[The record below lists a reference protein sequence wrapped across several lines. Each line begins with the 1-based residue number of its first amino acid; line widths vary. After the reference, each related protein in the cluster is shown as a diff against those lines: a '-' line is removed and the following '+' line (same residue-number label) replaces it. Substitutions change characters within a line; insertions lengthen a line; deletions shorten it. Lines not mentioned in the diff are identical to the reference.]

1 MNYLENVVNFINGIF
16 WGKNLLAVMLLSV
29 GLYFTIKTRFMPV
42 RLFKEMVRI
51 ILEKNESKDE
61 NTVSSF
67 QAFCISTASRIGA
80 GNLAGVVAAVSIG
93 GPGAVFWMWVV
104 ALVGSSSAFIESTLA
119 QIYKGKDPNGGYRGG
134 PAYFMEKALNKRW
147 MGILFAISGLICWAG
162 ISQIVSNSVTESFEN
177 AFDIPRIYSVSIL
190 VICAAVVIFG
200 KSNKTAR
207 VLDKLVPIMAGAYA
221 FIVVFII
228 IKNITLLPS
237 VLISIFSNAFG
248 IQQVVGGGLGVVI
261 IAGIKRGLFSNEAGS
276 GSAPCA
282 AAAAEVSHPAKQG
295 LIQSLGVFID
305 TLVICSATAFVIL
318 LADKTVTQ
326 GKTGMSLLQ
335 AAMRDH
341 LGEFGVIFIAVVLLL
356 FAFST
361 FLGILFY
368 AKSNVSFIIE
378 GEFAQNVYKTFA
390 LLMMFV
396 GGLSQYLF
404 VWALADMGVGLM
416 TVLNLFAI
424 VPLGKIALDSLAD
437 YEKNHMDPKTETKK
451 SNEIEQS

>member
-1 MNYLENVVNFINGIF
+1 MLNYLENIVNFVNGIF
-16 WGKNLLAVMLLSV
+16 WGKNLLAVMLLST
-29 GLYFTIKTRFMPV
+29 GLYFTIRTKFMPV
-42 RLFKEMVRI
+42 RLFKEMIRI
-51 ILEKNESKDE
+51 ILEKNENKSEDE
-61 NTVSSF
+61 NTISSF

-80 GNLAGVVAAVSIG
+80 GNLAGVVAAISIG

-104 ALVGSSSAFIESTLA
+104 ALVGASSAFIESTLA
-119 QIYKGKDPNGGYRGG
+119 QIYKEKDPEGGYRGG
-134 PAYFMEKALNKRW
+134 PAYFMEKALKKRW

-177 AFDIPRIYSVSIL
+177 AFNIPRIYTVSVL
-190 VICAAVVIFG
+190 VIAATIIIFG
-200 KSNKTAR
+200 KSNKTAK
-207 VLDKLVPIMAGAYA
+207 VLDKLVPIMASAYA
-221 FIVVFII
+221 LVVVFII
-228 IKNITLLPS
+228 ITNIN
-237 VLISIFSNAFG
+237 LIPTVFASIFSNAFG
-248 IQQVVGGGLGVVI
+248 VQQVVGGGLGVVI
-261 IAGIKRGLFSNEAGS
+261 MAGIKRGLFSNEAGS

-318 LADKTVTQ
+318 LADKTAIQ
-326 GKTGMSLLQ
+326 GKTGMTLLQ
-335 AAMRDH
+335 SAMRYH
-341 LGEFGVIFIAVVLLL
+341 LGEFGVIFIAIVLLL

-368 AKSNVSFIIE
+368 AKSNVAFIIE
-378 GEFAQNVYKTFA
+378 GKFAQNLYKIFA
-390 LLMMFV
+390 LSMMFV

-424 VPLGKIALDSLAD
+424 IPLGKIALDSLAD
-437 YEKNHMDPKTETKK
+437 YEENHMPSKKRSTK
-451 SNEIEQS
+451 IEKI